1 MAAATAARIH
11 DSILSMPAGYDTVV
25 GERGVKLSGGQKQ
38 RIAIARAILRDSPI
52 IIFDEAT
59 AAVDTETERE
69 IQRAMEALTGKRTI
83 VAIAHRLSTIARA
96 DQILVL
102 QEGRIVERGTH
113 QELMARGGFYARLQ
127 AMAQEPPAV

>member
-1 MAAATAARIH
+1 MR
-11 DSILSMPAGYDTVV
+11 
-25 GERGVKLSGGQKQ
+25 LSGICVYKH
-38 RIAIARAILRDSPI
+38 
-52 IIFDEAT
+52 EAT

-69 IQRAMEALTGKRTI
+69 IQRAMESLTGKRTI